1 MMNVIKNNESEA
13 LGLAN
18 NDNNVNQLWEKWIEK
33 KDENA
38 TNQLVKHYLYLVDFH
53 TQRISSHL
61 PKNVQRDE
69 IRSLALF
76 GLYDALQK
84 FEYDRDLKFDT
95 YASFRIRGAIM
106 DGLRKEDWL
115 PRSTRDKA
123 KKIDQASNELTQKLQ
138 RVPTS
143 VEIAECLN
151 ISRDEVETSY
161 KDTMFANLLSIEHK
175 TADDPDDH
183 KEGIGYKIIDHD
195 QLSPEEHLLQEEKY
209 SDLAESIKKLNKNE
223 QLVISLFYKDE
234 LTLTEIG
241 EILSLTTSRISQIH
255 KQAIFKLKQTLS

>member
-1 MMNVIKNNESEA
+1 M
-13 LGLAN
+13 
-18 NDNNVNQLWEKWIEK
+18 
-33 KDENA
+33 
-38 TNQLVKHYLYLVDFH
+38 YLVDFH
-53 TQRISSHL
+53 THRISSHL

-84 FEYDRDLKFDT
+84 FDYDRDLKFDT
-95 YASFRIRGAIM
+95 YASFRIRGAVM

-138 RVPTS
+138 RNPTS
-143 VEIAECLN
+143 TEIAEHLEM
-151 ISRDEVETSY
+151 SRDEVETSY

-175 TADDPDDH
+175 TADDSDDH
-183 KEGIGYKIIDHD
+183 KEGIGYKIIDQD
-195 QLSPEEHLLQEEKY
+195 QLSPEEQMLQEENY
-209 SDLAESIKKLNKNE
+209 TELAKSIKTLNKNE
-223 QLVISLFYKDE
+223 QLVISLFYHDE

-241 EILSLTTSRISQIH
+241 QVLSLTTSRISQIH
-255 KQAIFKLKQTLS
+255 KQAIFKLKQSLS

>member
-1 MMNVIKNNESEA
+1 M
-13 LGLAN
+13 
-18 NDNNVNQLWEKWIEK
+18 VNKEKHVDQLWENWIK
-33 KDENA
+33 RKDENA
-38 TNQLVKHYLYLVDFH
+38 TNRLVEHYLYLVDFH
-53 TQRISSHL
+53 TNRISSHL

-84 FEYDRDLKFDT
+84 FDYGRDLKFDT
-95 YASFRIRGAIM
+95 YASFRIRGAVM

-138 RVPTS
+138 RNPTS
-143 VEIAECLN
+143 TEIAEHLN

-175 TADDPDDH
+175 TSDDSDDH
-183 KEGIGYKIIDHD
+183 KEGIGYKIIDQD
-195 QLSPEEHLLQEEKY
+195 QLSPEEQMLQDESYTELVK
-209 SDLAESIKKLNKNE
+209 SIKTLNKNE
-223 QLVISLFYKDE
+223 QLVISLFYHEE

-241 EILSLTTSRISQIH
+241 QVLSLTTSRISQIH
-255 KQAIFKLKQTLS
+255 KQAIFKLRQSLS